1 MSRAL
6 NHVRRQSA
14 AVKTASSVNVP
25 EQLRQEWPSTGVNQ
39 SALQKIIDHDNH
51 EMRAKFREYLK
62 RPEFKPKYAISLNE
76 ERELALER
84 LQQVSFVL
92 TRQHRFVSL

>member
-1 MSRAL
+1 MRAL

-14 AVKTASSVNVP
+14 AVKSVSVNVP

-39 SALQKIIDHDNH
+39 NALQKIIDHDNH

-84 LQQVSFVL
+84 LQQV
-92 TRQHRFVSL
+92 RF